1 MAEKPEMLKSTYE
14 IPEIT
19 ENFCFRQRDIKYYLT
34 DFFYPIDNNL
44 YCFRQEMQRIIEKF
58 LLAHKKALASLD
70 EAKVVFIKSF
80 GRFFQEVEKDKYH
93 FDAEQL
99 NRIYANLHDTII
111 ILHWGQLPILNKWLM
126 INSGQ
131 IPEENIVDF
140 YDHYHMLSAIMR
152 DIQGDSEKMTRQGD
166 KTLNQ
171 ELTFSI
177 FTRRHHCYDR
187 NRICRTVDGW
197 FVRYI
202 SINGSCE
209 KDGSGALIANLE
221 HDCVFYPED
230 GFKHAMTE
238 LWNQAEEGELE
249 IEQLQERLQ
258 QVADWIS
265 VVERAVGEYQ
275 PPWVCYY

>member
-1 MAEKPEMLKSTYE
+1 MLKSTYE

-177 FTRRHHCYDR
+177 F
-187 NRICRTVDGW
+187 NLFI
-197 FVRYI
+197 FVLLLIRLPDIQYVFPAH
-202 SINGSCE
+202 
-209 KDGSGALIANLE
+209 KDGG
-221 HDCVFYPED
+221 
-230 GFKHAMTE
+230 K
-238 LWNQAEEGELE
+238 
-249 IEQLQERLQ
+249 R
-258 QVADWIS
+258 
-265 VVERAVGEYQ
+265 
-275 PPWVCYY
+275 

>member
-1 MAEKPEMLKSTYE
+1 
-14 IPEIT
+14 
-19 ENFCFRQRDIKYYLT
+19 
-34 DFFYPIDNNL
+34 
-44 YCFRQEMQRIIEKF
+44 
-58 LLAHKKALASLD
+58 
-70 EAKVVFIKSF
+70 
-80 GRFFQEVEKDKYH
+80 
-93 FDAEQL
+93 
-99 NRIYANLHDTII
+99 
-111 ILHWGQLPILNKWLM
+111 M

>member
-1 MAEKPEMLKSTYE
+1 MLKSTYE

-177 FTRRHHCYDR
+177 FI
-187 NRICRTVDGW
+187 N
-197 FVRYI
+197 FAI
-202 SINGSCE
+202 SI
-209 KDGSGALIANLE
+209 L
-221 HDCVFYPED
+221 
-230 GFKHAMTE
+230 
-238 LWNQAEEGELE
+238 
-249 IEQLQERLQ
+249 
-258 QVADWIS
+258 
-265 VVERAVGEYQ
+265 
-275 PPWVCYY
+275 